1 LDNSMP
7 YIDNE
12 LIRHQI
18 DRLLRMQAKLCV
30 NLGIDSSV
38 KEKKEVNKKIA
49 IMDRMIRKAD
59 RTFFP
64 SIDSTK

>member
-1 LDNSMP
+1 MP

>member
-1 LDNSMP
+1 MP

-12 LIRHQI
+12 LTRHQI
-18 DRLLRMQAKLCV
+18 DRLLRMQARLCV
-30 NLGIDSSV
+30 NLGIDSTV

>member
-1 LDNSMP
+1 MP

-12 LIRHQI
+12 LTRHQI
-18 DRLLRMQAKLCV
+18 DRLLRMQARLCV
-30 NLGIDSSV
+30 NLGIDSTV
-38 KEKKEVNKKIA
+38 KEKKEANKKIA

>member
-1 LDNSMP
+1 MP

-12 LIRHQI
+12 LTRHQI
-18 DRLLRMQAKLCV
+18 DRLLRMQARLCV
-30 NLGIDSSV
+30 NLGIDSTV

-64 SIDSTK
+64 SVDSTK

>member
-1 LDNSMP
+1 MP

-12 LIRHQI
+12 LTRHQI
-18 DRLLRMQAKLCV
+18 DRLLRMQARLCV

-38 KEKKEVNKKIA
+38 KEKKEANKKIA

>member
-1 LDNSMP
+1 MP

-12 LIRHQI
+12 LTRHQI
-18 DRLLRMQAKLCV
+18 DRLLRMQARLCV

>member
-1 LDNSMP
+1 MP

-18 DRLLRMQAKLCV
+18 DRLLRMQARLCV

>member
-1 LDNSMP
+1 MP

-18 DRLLRMQAKLCV
+18 DRLLRMQARLCV

-38 KEKKEVNKKIA
+38 KEKKEANKKIA

>member
-1 LDNSMP
+1 MP

-30 NLGIDSSV
+30 NLGVDSSV

>member
-1 LDNSMP
+1 MP

-12 LIRHQI
+12 LVRHQI
-18 DRLLRMQAKLCV
+18 DRLLRMQMKLCV
-30 NLGIDSSV
+30 NLGIDSTV

-59 RTFFP
+59 RSFFP

>member
-1 LDNSMP
+1 MP

-12 LIRHQI
+12 LVRHQI
-18 DRLLRMQAKLCV
+18 DRLLKMQMKLCV
-30 NLGIDSSV
+30 NLGIDSTV